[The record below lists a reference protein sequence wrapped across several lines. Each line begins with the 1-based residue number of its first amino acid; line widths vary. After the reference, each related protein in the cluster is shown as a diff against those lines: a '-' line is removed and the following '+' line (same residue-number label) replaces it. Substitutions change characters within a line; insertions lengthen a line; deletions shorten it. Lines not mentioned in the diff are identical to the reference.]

1 MNNKGPVFFVVV
13 LLTLGSLGACDP
25 NEPTFPQMG
34 QQNNSDD
41 VNVTTIAYNVRKLTS
56 SAEWIYLAPQDVD
69 ISLYRSA
76 DSVTFAASLRCQQS
90 DALGIAQLYNFDGE
104 YPIAGSQVESNI
116 REYFKYVES
125 QDIFQR
131 LPQENAQ
138 IGIRIRSSEE
148 GVPIEISFETA
159 INIYTH

>member
-1 MNNKGPVFFVVV
+1 MNNKAPVFFVVV

-34 QQNNSDD
+34 QQNNGDD
-41 VNVTTIAYNVRKLTS
+41 VNVTTIKYEVRKWTS

-69 ISLYRSA
+69 ISQYRTA
-76 DSVTFAASLRCQQS
+76 DSVTFATSLRCQQS

-104 YPIAGSQVESNI
+104 YPIAGSQVDSNV
-116 REYFKYVES
+116 RAYYKYVES
-125 QDIFQR
+125 LDILQSF
-131 LPQENAQ
+131 PQENAQ

-148 GVPIEISFETA
+148 GVPMEIAYETA
-159 INIYTH
+159 IKIYTH